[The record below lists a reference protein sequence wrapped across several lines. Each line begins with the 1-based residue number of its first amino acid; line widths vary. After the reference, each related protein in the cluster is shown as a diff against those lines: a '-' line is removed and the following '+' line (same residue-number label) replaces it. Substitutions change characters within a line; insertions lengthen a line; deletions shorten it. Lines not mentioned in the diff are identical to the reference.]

1 MRRFLFLA
9 AAAVALPATAA
20 LPTPADQL
28 VGTWECRVPGAPPT
42 KTPPIVWFG
51 PAQTGGKMIETNVD
65 LDGFARTVSGDLR
78 RRSRR
83 RRLVEG
89 ATAGRPGVP
98 RAAAAGARQD
108 AGDVA
113 EAGQRVLQLSA
124 APAVHLEL
132 PSLTGVLADARSLPH
147 RKA

>member
-9 AAAVALPATAA
+9 AAAVALPAAAA

-65 LDGFARTVSGDLR
+65 LDGFARTVSGVSDVVPDADGWWKVQPQDGPAFLVQPQPARGQTPAMSLKRGNASYSCLR
-78 RRSRR
+78 
-83 RRLVEG
+83 L
-89 ATAGRPGVP
+89 P
-98 RAAAAGARQD
+98 RYI
-108 AGDVA
+108 
-113 EAGQRVLQLSA
+113 
-124 APAVHLEL
+124 
-132 PSLTGVLADARSLPH
+132 
-147 RKA
+147 